1 MKQTGKTEF
10 RVGITVVT
18 ALLLLLWIIAWA
30 KNVSFFDK
38 EKILQVSFDSVA
50 GLESGDMVSVNGVR
64 KGRIESIELKENR
77 VLVTAKLDEDTD
89 IRKDAEFS
97 IMMLDLMGGKKL
109 EINPGNSQQQLE
121 LGAIHTGKF
130 LGDISTAMAM
140 LSGVENDLKTII
152 HELRITLN
160 SVNNI
165 ITDEKFTEDVKTSFV
180 KLNKLADQ
188 ASVLISENRSGIK
201 ALLDSSHSLVVSTNR
216 FLAGNE
222 ENISASIQNTKTFL
236 ESSNSLV
243 VKLDT
248 LLAEMPG
255 RRNNLGKL
263 LYDDEMLTNLK
274 ESLEDLK
281 KITKILIEQL
291 ENEGL
296 NVDANVDLF

>member
-248 LLAEMPG
+248 LLAEMSG